1 MVDVEPFPAAAWV
14 REPVEHRGARY
25 PLLEDV
31 VGHVEL
37 EPPRGDVEH
46 DEVAILDEGQRPAD
60 RCLGRHVEHD
70 RAVGGAA
77 HAAVADAHHVA
88 HSLLEQLAGQR
99 HVRDLRHARVP
110 ARPAPA
116 QHEY

>member
-1 MVDVEPFPAAAWV
+1 MRLSAYGGAAAPDQEVEVGTGVGLLHVVDGEPFPAAAWV

-46 DEVAILDEGQRPAD
+46 DEVAILDEGQR
-60 RCLGRHVEHD
+60 
-70 RAVGGAA
+70 AA
-77 HAAVADAHHVA
+77 GTATLNVLRDK
-88 HSLLEQLAGQR
+88 LPP
-99 HVRDLRHARVP
+99 VRI
-110 ARPAPA
+110 
-116 QHEY
+116 